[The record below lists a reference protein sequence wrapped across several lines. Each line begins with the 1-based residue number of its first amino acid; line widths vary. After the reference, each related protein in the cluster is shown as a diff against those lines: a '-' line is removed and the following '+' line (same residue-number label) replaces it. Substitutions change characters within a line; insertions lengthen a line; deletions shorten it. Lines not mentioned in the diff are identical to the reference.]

1 MYEGFT
7 VDLFMF
13 FWVFVKS
20 RLGLGFGDRLLFG
33 GGMLLLVF
41 IG

>member
-20 RLGLGFGDRLLFG
+20 RLGLGDKLLLG
-33 GGMLLLVF
+33 SGMLLLVF